1 MSRATVATIDEYLD
15 ACPAPVRA
23 RLRRIRS
30 AIRRAAPKAQEKI
43 AYGIPT
49 YTLNG
54 NLVHFAAFRH
64 HIGLYPGPEAI
75 EAFERELAG
84 YRTSKGAIQFPH
96 DEPLPL
102 ALISRIVKFRVK
114 ASGKGP

>member
-1 MSRATVATIDEYLD
+1 MAKAPITTIDDYLD

-23 RLRRIRS
+23 RLRRIRN

-43 AYGIPT
+43 AYRIPT
-49 YTLNG
+49 FTMRG
-54 NLVHFAAFRH
+54 NLVHFAAFKA

-75 EAFERELAG
+75 AAFERELAG

>member
-1 MSRATVATIDEYLD
+1 MAKAEVTTIDEYID
-15 ACPAPVRA
+15 ACPAPVRP

-43 AYGIPT
+43 AYRIPT
-49 YTLNG
+49 FTLRG
-54 NLVHFAAFRH
+54 NLVHFAAFKA

-75 EAFERELAG
+75 AAFAPELQK
-84 YRTSKGAIQFPH
+84 YRTTKGAIQFPH

-102 ALISRIVKFRVK
+102 ALISRIVKSCVR
-114 ASGKGP
+114 ANGKRP